1 MCLLLGPLPSWCHA
15 AGSRRSIARARSRT
29 SPAPNLRRAA
39 AARPDDPTRG
49 SAIDAEH
56 RLPIPKGI
64 GNRCWSSSPKPREDR
79 RPLPGIVSRAPRD
92 RRPLPRSTSCTP
104 RASTNDSP
112 LRPPCPN
119 GLDERQPTAPA
130 LPPEDLR
137 PSRAAFVGPLGV
149 RGPQPTLGS
158 GSLRGSRSPHPKRLR
173 AKVPDHLV
181 HRTASPPSLAR
192 MTIKEPLHDR
202 ADPSPIE
209 PLVILLHRHL

>member
-1 MCLLLGPLPSWCHA
+1 MRAQPLPRGFHVLA
-15 AGSRRSIARARSRT
+15 ARASAFLVPRRRLTAIHRPRSLSHITRPEPSSRSSRETRRSH
-29 SPAPNLRRAA
+29 
-39 AARPDDPTRG
+39 TRL
-49 SAIDAEH
+49 SD
-56 RLPIPKGI
+56 
-64 GNRCWSSSPKPREDR
+64 RCWSSSPKPREDR